1 MQEMLEE
8 FLLFISS
15 ERGMAKNT
23 ILAYKS
29 DLLQFFEFAKLNKL
43 TITCLTEQKITL
55 YISAI
60 YKKKLSIATTNRKL
74 ACLKSFFKF
83 LYANGFTASNPCDNL
98 ELIKKQRSLP
108 VFLSKEEILLITNQ
122 ASNDNTPKGIRV
134 YAVLELLY
142 STGMRISECLSLCM
156 DDIILDAKE
165 IIING
170 KGEKQRS
177 VFVTEP
183 ARLAI
188 NKYLSVRANFTSLLS
203 AKNVKNNKYLFCA
216 EGSLGYYSRQ
226 NFFIALKK
234 LAYKCKISEDKLSPH
249 KIRHSF
255 ATHIYQ
261 GGANL
266 RVLQQMLGHSDIS
279 TTQIYTHTD
288 AMGLKTAVKAF
299 HPLAKKQGYNLS
311 K

>member
-23 ILAYKS
+23 IAAYKG
-29 DLLQFFEFAKLNKL
+29 DLLQFFEFLATQKL
-43 TITCLTEQKITL
+43 TLSQVSEQKITL
-55 YISAI
+55 YISSI

-83 LYANGFTASNPCDNL
+83 LYANGFIASNSCANL

-108 VFLSKEEILLITNQ
+108 VFLSKEEILLITLQ
-122 ASNDNTPKGIRV
+122 ASKDNTPKGVRV
-134 YAVLELLY
+134 YAILEILY
-142 STGMRISECLSLCM
+142 STGMRISECLSICM
-156 DDIILDAKE
+156 DEIVLDTNE
-165 IIING
+165 LVING
-170 KGEKQRS
+170 KGGKQRS
-177 VFVTEP
+177 VFLNDS
-183 ARLAI
+183 AKLAI

-203 AKNVKNNKYLFCA
+203 AKNIKNNKYLFCA

-234 LAYKCKISEDKLSPH
+234 LAHKCKINQQKLSPH

-288 AMGLKTAVKAF
+288 VMGLKTAVKSF
-299 HPLAKKQGYNLS
+299 HPLAKKIS
-311 K
+311 R